1 MATASL
7 AAAVRTENGKGAAR
21 TLRRAGQVPGVIYG
35 HSRQPLSLA
44 LNARDL
50 ERLLDRIS
58 TGSTVIELSMDG
70 TVAKTLI
77 REIQRDPIKRS
88 VLHIDF
94 QELVAGEKVSVKCP
108 IIYVGTPEGVRLG
121 GGLLDQIMHDLTVE
135 ADPSNI
141 PHHIDVDVSGLG
153 VGKSLHVSDLTA
165 PAGVRFLE
173 DGDATVCIVQ
183 APKTHDEAPAADGS
197 AEPEV
202 IRAKPKADDDK

>member
-7 AAAVRTENGKGAAR
+7 AADLRSANGKGAAR

-35 HSRQPLSLA
+35 HARAPQSLA

-50 ERLLDRIS
+50 ERLLERIT
-58 TGSTVIELSMDG
+58 TGSTVIELSMG
-70 TVAKTLI
+70 TTVAKTLI

-94 QELVAGEKVSVKCP
+94 QELVAGELVSVRCP
-108 IIYVGTPEGVRLG
+108 IIYSGTPEGVRLE
-121 GGLLDQIMHDLTVE
+121 GGLLDQIMHDLNIE

-141 PHHIDVDVSGLG
+141 PHHITVDVSSLG
-153 VGKSLHVSDLTA
+153 VGKSIHVSDLTL
-165 PAGVRFLE
+165 PAGVRVL
-173 DGDATVCIVQ
+173 DDAGDTVCIVQ
-183 APKTHDEAPAADGS
+183 ASKNQDDAPKADGS

-202 IRAKPKADDDK
+202 IRAKPKDDAK